1 MLAVLQDLGLE
12 KYIAA
17 DAKLPEPADISKLTA
32 AKIEAQKKWHE
43 GDTKACT
50 RIELAISDAEMI
62 HISGATTA
70 REMWNQLSL
79 VKESKGRLG
88 ILAAH

>member
-1 MLAVLQDLGLE
+1 MMNACGTTRPWTG
-12 KYIAA
+12 KNIAA

-32 AKIEAQKKWHE
+32 AEIEAQKKWCE

-62 HISGATTA
+62 HISGATTVH
-70 REMWNQLSL
+70 EM
-79 VKESKGRLG
+79 
-88 ILAAH
+88 

>member
-1 MLAVLQDLGLE
+1 MSEEHTFGSYRMEMLKASNWMPWKRRMLAVLQDLVLE

-32 AKIEAQKKWHE
+32 AEIEAQKKWLE

-50 RIELAISDAEMI
+50 
-62 HISGATTA
+62 
-70 REMWNQLSL
+70 
-79 VKESKGRLG
+79 
-88 ILAAH
+88 

>member
-1 MLAVLQDLGLE
+1 MLVVLRDLGLE
-12 KYIAA
+12 KYIATG
-17 DAKLPEPADISKLTA
+17 AKLPELADQSKPTPEEL
-32 AKIEAQKKWHE
+32 EAQKKWRE
-43 GDTKACT
+43 GDIRACT

-70 REMWNQLSL
+70 HEMWSQLSL

-88 ILAAH
+88 VLATH